1 MQFDRLKRRE
11 FITLIGGA
19 ATWPFAARAQQP
31 AMPVVGYLSG
41 ISAGDRAHHTEAFRQ
56 GLNETGHTE
65 GRNVLIEYRY
75 ADNQMDRLQPLAA
88 DLIARKVAVI
98 AAVAGNNSA
107 LVAKALTSTIPI
119 LFTSGI
125 DPVKAGLVAG
135 INRPEANVTGVTWF
149 HAELGNKL
157 IEVLHELVPQ
167 AALIALLLNPNNPE
181 GAFFEQSAQEGARV
195 LGRRLLVLKAGTAS
209 EIDEAFATFA
219 ERRVNAVLIGSDPFY
234 ATRARQLA
242 VLAARHTL
250 PMIASSRE
258 YPMAGG
264 VISYG
269 KSVTDAYRRVGILA
283 GRILKGA
290 KPAEVPVDRATRFE
304 LVINRGTAKA
314 LGLEVPPTLLA
325 LADEV
330 ID

>member
-167 AALIALLLNPNNPE
+167 AELIALLLNPNNPE

-195 LGRRLLVLKAGTAS
+195 LGRRLLVLKAGTAR
-209 EIDEAFATFA
+209 EIDEAFATLA

-250 PMIASSRE
+250 PMIASARE
-258 YPMAGG
+258 YPLAGG
-264 VISYG
+264 LISYG
-269 KSVTDAYRRVGILA
+269 NSVTDAYRRVGIYA

-290 KPAEVPVDRATRFE
+290 KPADLPIDRATKFD
-304 LVINRGTAKA
+304 LVINVATAKA
-314 LGLEVPPTLLA
+314 LGLTVPPTLLA
-325 LADEV
+325 RADEV
-330 ID
+330 IE